1 MSSSHPPVH
10 AVIFDWGGTLT
21 PWHEIDFSAS
31 ARALLHAAVGRDVG
45 QGQAAAQLEEADREV
60 WRRAREEH
68 RSATIAD
75 VFDAADMEHDPD
87 RLDAYRQF
95 WEPHTHTDAQVA
107 PLFSALRE
115 AGVKVGV
122 LSNTIWPRGWH
133 EGFFA
138 RDDVLH
144 LIDGA
149 VYSSEIPHAKP
160 APEAFRA
167 AMDAVGV
174 EDPQA
179 CVYVGDRLY
188 EDVWGPQQIGMRA
201 IHVPHSDIP
210 AEQRGHIEGEP
221 DAVVEQLSEVLEV
234 VRGWGLPGSDPS
246 A

>member
-1 MSSSHPPVH
+1 MSPQVE

-31 ARALLHAAVGRDVG
+31 ARALVDAVVDRSIG
-45 QGQAAAQLEEADREV
+45 QGQAAARLEVADRAI
-60 WRRAREEH
+60 WARSRDQQ
-68 RSATIAD
+68 RSATVAD
-75 VFDAADMEHDPD
+75 VFSEAGLEHDPE
-87 RLDAYRQF
+87 RLDAYRRF
-95 WEPHTHTDAQVA
+95 WEPHTYTDEHVA
-107 PLFSALRE
+107 PLLTALRE
-115 AGVKVGV
+115 HGIKVGV

-133 EGFFA
+133 EDFFA
-138 RDDVLH
+138 RDEVLH

-149 VYSSEIPHAKP
+149 VYSSEIPHTKP

-174 EDPQA
+174 SDPAA
-179 CVYVGDRLY
+179 CVYVGDRLF

-210 AEQRGHIEGEP
+210 ADQHGHTDGEP
-221 DAVVEQLSEVLEV
+221 DAVVHELPEVLEI
-234 VRGWGLPGSDPS
+234 VRGWGVPEPGS